1 MHPSPLMAGTVRR
14 LALVSLPILL
24 LWLAVAWAIQ

>member
-14 LALVSLPILL
+14 LALASLPILL